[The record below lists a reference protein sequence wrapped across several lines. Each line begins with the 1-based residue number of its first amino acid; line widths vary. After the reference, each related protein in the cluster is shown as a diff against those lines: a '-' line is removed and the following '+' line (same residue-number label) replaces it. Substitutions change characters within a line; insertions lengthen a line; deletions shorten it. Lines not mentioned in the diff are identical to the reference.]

1 MSRSRRAAHSRI
13 AVLALTALLGTSAS
27 CGLGTGA
34 EQFSM
39 PASNADVHSAAPL
52 SAVEM
57 EPLSTDRSM
66 PVYWLSE
73 SDGTVRLYREFV
85 QIPGVGDPIAAS
97 VRYMLNSKPHDTD
110 YFNLWRPSNSIGA
123 SVSPGNM
130 ITIDLG
136 KKAFGASLDRGLAER
151 SIAQLVFTAT
161 AAAANAGILSDG
173 IEPSVRIQVDGSSD
187 FLAFGQ
193 IPLDQTFTRDAKL
206 AAPLW
211 VIDPQA
217 GSTVPAGQV
226 DFRGLSASFP
236 GGEFWEIRRRK
247 SMNPLKTKSESTEPV
262 ASGQLPTGGDGLD
275 TNEFSFSH
283 KLEAG
288 DYTFTAWGVDATTDK
303 RVAIESK
310 DFTVKD

>member
-1 MSRSRRAAHSRI
+1 MSRSRRTAHSRI
-13 AVLALTALLGTSAS
+13 AALALMALLGTTAS

-39 PASNADVHSAAPL
+39 PASNTDTHSVAPL
-52 SAVEM
+52 SAVGM
-57 EPLSTDRSM
+57 EALSTDRSM

-85 QIPGVGDPIAAS
+85 QIPGAGDPIAAA
-97 VRYMLNSKPHDTD
+97 VRYMLSSKPRDTD
-110 YFNLWRPSNSIGA
+110 YFNLWRPSTSIGA
-123 SVSPGNM
+123 SVSPQNL

-151 SIAQLVFTAT
+151 SIAQLVYTAT

-193 IPLDQTFTRDAKL
+193 IPLDQTFTRDATL

-217 GSTVPAGQV
+217 GSSVPAGSV
-226 DFRGLSASFP
+226 NFRGLSASFS
-236 GGEFWEIRRRK
+236 GGEFWEIRRK
-247 SMNPLKTKSESTEPV
+247 KATNPLGIKSESTEPV
-262 ASGQLPTGGDGLD
+262 ASGQLPAGSESRD

-283 KLEAG
+283 ELGAG
-288 DYTFTAWGVDATTDK
+288 EYTFTAWGVDATTDK
-303 RVAIESK
+303 RIALESK
-310 DFTVKD
+310 DFTVTE

>member
-1 MSRSRRAAHSRI
+1 M
-13 AVLALTALLGTSAS
+13 ALLGTTAS
-27 CGLGTGA
+27 CGVGTGSH
-34 EQFSM
+34 QFSM
-39 PASNADVHSAAPL
+39 PASNTDVNSVAPMP
-52 SAVEM
+52 AVEM
-57 EPLSTDRSM
+57 EALSNDRRT

-85 QIPGVGDPIAAS
+85 QVAGTGDPIAAS
-97 VRYMLNSKPHDTD
+97 VRYMLSSKPHDTD
-110 YFNLWRPSNSIGA
+110 YFNLWRPSPSIGT
-123 SVSPGNM
+123 SVSPQNL

-151 SIAQLVFTAT
+151 SIAQLVYTAT

-193 IPLDQTFTRDAKL
+193 IPLDQTFTRDATL

-217 GSTVPAGQV
+217 GSSVPAGKV
-226 DFRGLSASFP
+226 DFRGLSASFS
-236 GGEFWEIRRRK
+236 GGEFWEIRKRK
-247 SMNPLKTKSESTEPV
+247 PMHPLKARSVSTEPV
-262 ASGQLPTGGDGLD
+262 ASGMLPPGDGSRA

-283 KLEAG
+283 ELGAG
-288 DYTFTAWGVDATTDK
+288 EYTFTAWGVDAATEK
-303 RVAIESK
+303 RIALESK
-310 DFTVKD
+310 DFTVTQ